1 MRWSLPF
8 VLIVVALLMSPIF
21 STPPA
26 ANSTAPPLSVVGDS
40 PYGPRIG
47 LDLTFYVRAGF
58 GSLHGVNCNLAA
70 DASQCYNYLVHGWQD
85 SGGLANG
92 TCPAGHACSGGYF
105 TAFAY
110 ELQMPPEGEQGAA
123 YINDRNWILNF
134 VAAANAD
141 HGGQQA
147 KIFIRFIP
155 LNDFD
160 STLSASFDDFLSHLG
175 PAQDN
180 PSVAGI
186 GIRGDEE
193 GLDTGGCPSGCT
205 GVPSWEGSSWVGADR
220 VYGEP
225 YDSFPGNAT
234 RLDSL
239 WGSLQAKA
247 NAYGYPLGISTGVS
261 QTDLYFKN
269 VLGVGYGP
277 VNSLAQWFIQG
288 DSAEPSVQAP
298 PSQSY
303 TQNYNTF
310 YDTASCSDNS
320 CRAAGVSVGTVY
332 GEWDPNWFV
341 SQPPNGHAPN
351 GAACP
356 NNSGYCVTQY
366 AIQSSMSG
374 FAAGH
379 AVNQTTSQFYFIYG
393 MPYLTADDQNSI
405 NQWGVSPFLQWYL
418 QYATQYGFMTS
429 FSPVPP
435 AQSIPAYQ
443 GYTPP
448 LVPTGLYIH
457 ILGDASLDSR
467 RPGYSQTDPV
477 YCCGDDTFTLD
488 GRLVSLASAT
498 GIPGETIRFY
508 TWGWAQDAWVPL
520 VNGSNGVPITATTN
534 SQGYFGR
541 STWCPTCSYI
551 RVTSP
556 PEPPTA
562 KYQDFYMDQFAGDST
577 YQPANGI
584 VEDLPVI
591 LQTSTATSPGQG
603 PTRVSCASST
613 LLMGESVTCTATV
626 AGSSPTGTVAW
637 SQTGTGG
644 VSFSSG
650 SCTLSP
656 LGQCQVN
663 VTGTSAGPVTLNA
676 TYSGDSNN
684 RGSSGAFA
692 IAVNS
697 VAATCSKLSPLV
709 GTTMICRAAVAG
721 SSPTGKVTWSSS
733 VSGKFYPSTCVLSKG
748 ACSVRFVPTT
758 SGTAVVT
765 AAYFGDGHNAPST
778 GGLSVTVTPRT
789 SKTVLY
795 CSPASAVAG
804 SSTKIKCTAIVTG
817 YLPKGTVTWA
827 QTGVGSV
834 SFSSPSCSLAN
845 SRCSVTLSGKA
856 AGSVT
861 IQAFYGG
868 DANNGGSS
876 KTRVLTIK

>member
-1 MRWSLPF
+1 
-8 VLIVVALLMSPIF
+8 MSPVF
-21 STPPA
+21 SALPSVNA
-26 ANSTAPPLSVVGDS
+26 SAPPLPVTGDS
-40 PYGPRIG
+40 PNGPRLG

-85 SGGLANG
+85 SGGLADG

-134 VAAANAD
+134 IAAANAD

-160 STLSASFDDFLSHLG
+160 ATLSASFDDFLSHLG

-193 GLDTGGCPSGCT
+193 GLDTGGCSSGCA
-205 GVPSWEGSSWVGADR
+205 GVPSWEGSSWVGADK

-225 YDSFPGNAT
+225 YDSFAGNAT
-234 RLDSL
+234 RLDAL
-239 WGSLQAKA
+239 WGGLEAKA
-247 NAYGYPLGISTGVS
+247 DAYGYPLGISTGVS

-269 VLGVGYGP
+269 VLGLGYGP
-277 VNSLAQWFIQG
+277 IDSLAQWFIQG
-288 DSAEPSVQAP
+288 DSVEPSVQAS
-298 PSQSY
+298 PSPSY

-310 YDTASCSDNS
+310 YDTASCSGGA
-320 CRAAGVSVGTVY
+320 CRAKGVSVGAVY

-341 SQPPNGHAPN
+341 NQPPNGHAPN

-366 AIQSSMSG
+366 AIQSSMDG

-379 AVNQTTSQFYFIYG
+379 AVNGTTSQFYFIYG
-393 MPYLTADDQNSI
+393 MPYLTADDQSSI
-405 NQWGVSPFLQWYL
+405 NRWGVSPFLQWYL

-435 AQSIPAYQ
+435 TQSIPAYP
-443 GYTPP
+443 GYVPP

-467 RPGYSQTDPV
+467 KPSYSQTDPV
-477 YCCGDDTFTLD
+477 YCCGADTFTLD

-498 GIPGETIRFY
+498 GIPGETVRFY
-508 TWGWAQDAWVPL
+508 TWGWSQDEWVPL
-520 VNGSNGVPITATTN
+520 INGSNGVAITATTN
-534 SQGYFGR
+534 SKGYFGH

-556 PEPPTA
+556 AEPPTA
-562 KYQDFYMDQFAGDST
+562 KYQAFFIDQFAGDSV
-577 YQPANGI
+577 YQPANGV

-591 LQTSTATSPGQG
+591 QGTSPATTGG
-603 PTRVSCASST
+603 PSPTSVSCGSST
-613 LLMGESVTCTATV
+613 ILMGDSITCTATV
-626 AGSSPTGTVAW
+626 EGSSPTGTVTW

-644 VSFSSG
+644 VSLSSD
-650 SCTLSP
+650 SCDISSS
-656 LGQCQVN
+656 GQCQITL
-663 VTGTSAGPVTLNA
+663 TGTALGPVTLNA
-676 TYSGDSNN
+676 TYSGDPNN
-684 RGSSGAFA
+684 KGSSGAFT
-692 IAVNS
+692 IAVTS
-697 VAATCSKLSPLV
+697 VSATCTKPTPLV
-709 GTTMICRAAVAG
+709 GSTMICRAAVTG
-721 SSPTGKVTWSSS
+721 SSPTGKVAWSSS
-733 VSGKFYPSTCVLSKG
+733 VAGKFSPPTCKLSKG

-758 SGTAVVT
+758 SGAVVVT
-765 AAYFGDGHNAPST
+765 AAYSGDSLNVPST
-778 GGLSVTVTPRT
+778 GGFSLAVTPRA
-789 SKTVLY
+789 SKTALY
-795 CSPASAVAG
+795 CDPTSAVAG
-804 SSTKIKCTAIVTG
+804 SPTAIKCTAIVTG
-817 YLPKGTVTWA
+817 YLPGGTVTWA
-827 QTGVGSV
+827 QTGIGSV
-834 SFSSPSCSLAN
+834 SFSSLSCALVKG
-845 SRCSVTLSGKA
+845 RCAETLTGTVR
-856 AGSVT
+856 GSVT
-861 IQAFYGG
+861 VQALYGG
-868 DANNGGSS
+868 DANNRGSS
-876 KTRVLTIK
+876 KTHILTIE